1 MLIVGKVKVR
11 KLTKQIKFG
20 LLKNFFEVNK
30 DVLFMRMKSRAIYI
44 FINFDLNRAYQIL
57 RKIKYK
63 IRFKN
68 IYYNELKK
76 SI

>member
-30 DVLFMRMKSRAIYI
+30 DVLFMLMK
-44 FINFDLNRAYQIL
+44 NREI
-57 RKIKYK
+57 
-63 IRFKN
+63 
-68 IYYNELKK
+68 
-76 SI
+76 